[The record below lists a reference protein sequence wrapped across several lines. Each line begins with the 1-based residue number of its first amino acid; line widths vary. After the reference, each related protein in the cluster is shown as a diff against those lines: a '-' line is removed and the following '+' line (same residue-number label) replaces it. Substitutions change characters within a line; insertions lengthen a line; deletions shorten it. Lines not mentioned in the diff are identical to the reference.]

1 MLKRLSLLILFSI
14 SFSVFPQNFSW
25 YKIGN
30 GVNYTLTENKRG
42 NNIFIAIGGWQAK
55 QDWVNRWCSELYKA
69 RLDELG
75 IQHIFS
81 VKGPDEVCNRNKE
94 INIKALADFVKNII
108 YATYYV
114 DKVVIAAHSS
124 GSFVANEL
132 LDILYGENG
141 IAKDSFYVNKV
152 HYFNLD
158 GGIGDGDCGTALSD
172 SVVKYIS
179 KVYAVAVY
187 DSSTQMYSSNYE
199 TMRKLSEMF
208 REKSEMILI
217 DVANSG
223 CTDKWCLHDAVIIR
237 KPHNPDKYDLERDY
251 TLFDDEHKVQSDY
264 LNILIS
270 K

>member
-1 MLKRLSLLILFSI
+1 MKAIIFFYLTILLISNLYSQTF
-14 SFSVFPQNFSW
+14 NW
-25 YKIGN
+25 MKLGN
-30 GVNYTLTENKRG
+30 GIQYSFVENDKG
-42 NNIFIAIGGWQAK
+42 NDIFVAFGGWKAK
-55 QDWVNRWCSELYKA
+55 QEWVNSWCSELYKTK
-69 RLDELG
+69 LKDLG
-75 IQHIFS
+75 IKHLFS
-81 VKGPDEVCNRNKE
+81 VKGPDDVCNKTGE
-94 INIKALADFVKNII
+94 IQIKALAGFIKNII

-114 DKVVIAAHSS
+114 DRVIIAAHSS

-158 GGIGDGDCGTALSD
+158 GGIGGGDCGTALSD
-172 SVVKYIS
+172 IVVKYIS

-187 DSSTQMYSSNYE
+187 DSSTQMFSSNYE

-208 REKSEMILI
+208 GEKSEMILL
-217 DVANSG
+217 DVAGSG

-237 KPHNPDKYDLERDY
+237 KPHNPNKYDLERDY

-264 LNILIS
+264 LNVLIN